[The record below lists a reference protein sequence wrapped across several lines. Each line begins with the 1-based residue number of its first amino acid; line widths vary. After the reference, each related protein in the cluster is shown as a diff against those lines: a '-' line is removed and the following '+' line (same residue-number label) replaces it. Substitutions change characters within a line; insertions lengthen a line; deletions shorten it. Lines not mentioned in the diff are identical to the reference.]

1 MLREL
6 DVDGV
11 FEPEELARMQRLFDQ
26 ICFDH
31 GLAQDSPDCESLAHW
46 LMSIYKSGVRDEA
59 LLKAAAKRRFRGK
72 R

>member
-11 FEPEELARMQRLFDQ
+11 FEPEELARMQRLVDQ

-31 GLAQDSPDCESLAHW
+31 GLAQDSPDCESPLT
-46 LMSIYKSGVRDEA
+46 G
-59 LLKAAAKRRFRGK
+59 
-72 R
+72 